1 MRVLLCCLSLL
12 VVHFSI
18 ETFKA
23 KKTNEGKK
31 TSVRRVSINKYI
43 HVSLLDISKLRHT
56 SLSLSLVSCSY
67 DCCSCQVMYCIMPS
81 KRKRNKYEKHIC
93 RWLRDLLLIIG
104 FLPKVWQRTKKE
116 RKKEGDENFC
126 RACVSPPCIFPLT

>member
-56 SLSLSLVSCSY
+56 SLSLSLLFPVRMI
-67 DCCSCQVMYCIMPS
+67 VVLVKLCIALCL
-81 KRKRNKYEKHIC
+81 RKGREIN
-93 RWLRDLLLIIG
+93 
-104 FLPKVWQRTKKE
+104 TKSIYAV
-116 RKKEGDENFC
+116 GYAIFC
-126 RACVSPPCIFPLT
+126 